1 MSIKEQ
7 IESIIFLGGD
17 ENKVK
22 DLAKFFSIS
31 IEDTLKII
39 KELKD
44 DRKNT
49 GINVELDND
58 IVYLVTNPLNGDIIN
73 KFFDQETKP
82 KKLSIA
88 SMETLSIVA
97 YKQPVS
103 KSEIEHIRGVSVDR
117 IIQNLEEKKL
127 VRVCGKKEGQGRA
140 KLYEV
145 TKKFLDY
152 LGIDDIKDLP
162 NYAYVKEKLE
172 YNEMNLIN
180 KQTVTE
186 NDEIE
191 KIEEINHE

>member
-82 KKLSIA
+82 KKLSTA

-180 KQTVTE
+180 KQTLTE

-191 KIEEINHE
+191 KIEEINQE